1 MYINALCRAT
11 VCVCVLAISL
21 SLHAAAVSYNTTY
34 KAASSSISARPALAA
49 FVREVLD
56 SNPGVQAA
64 EAAVNTAQA
73 LTRAA
78 SRPLY
83 NPELEVQAERAIE
96 NTGALGLSQTIDW
109 ADKRAART
117 QVASFDQTAA
127 RARVAAV
134 RQRLAGKILSAL
146 NRFWTAKPLLRL
158 AERRLSLTRLCDPVG
173 TTLQH
178 GRPQQR

>member
-1 MYINALCRAT
+1 
-11 VCVCVLAISL
+11 VCVLAVSL
-21 SLHAAAVSYNTTY
+21 SLHTAAVRYNTTY
-34 KAASSSISARPALAA
+34 KAASSSKSTRPALAA

-73 LTRAA
+73 LTHAA

-109 ADKRAART
+109 ADKRAAPT
-117 QVASFDQTAA
+117 QVTSFDQTAA